1 MKSIYHLMFSDIR
14 CFAIFSPCQSVYS
27 RKQHGLT
34 TLRLEQGSVA
44 QTRFS
49 ATVGGFCALC
59 RHQWPLFNVTVG
71 VSTSLHRQ
79 RLTTQQYND
88 WHTVRTWS
96 VLATCNF
103 TIHRKSSLL
112 LSLRSAWVLTICC
125 YKWLTGCPKESGLL
139 LVYWWATKALEVIPP
154 HREGE
159 ELWRCSPDGPEKP
172 RPQE

>member
-1 MKSIYHLMFSDIR
+1 MFCHLFPMPVCLFKETAWLNNFKTRARQCCSN
-14 CFAIFSPCQSVYS
+14 
-27 RKQHGLT
+27 
-34 TLRLEQGSVA
+34 
-44 QTRFS
+44 RFS

-59 RHQWPLFNVTVG
+59 RHQWPLFNVTVI

-88 WHTVRTWS
+88 WHTVKTWS

-112 LSLRSAWVLTICC
+112 LTLRSLTYAICC
-125 YKWLTGCPKESGLL
+125 YKWLTGCPKESSLL
-139 LVYWWATKALEVIPP
+139 LVYWWATKVLEVIPP